1 MTDEAPPPPY
11 SAHASDPVVS
21 VQDST
26 KTHLRV
32 EQTPRP
38 VLLQDSAKKP
48 SSVEH
53 TSQQTDRPAKTW
65 LESWGS
71 WDEHGPS
78 ILRRWSSPQS
88 HDDRTA
94 RKAEQKAERVAARKA
109 TRDAAQKA
117 RREAAGRKAEKVA
130 AEKAKRDAAKK
141 SGKKA
146 LPQPGVREQKIREW
160 YGHQYDYAPGR
171 RQWYGSQYDYE

>member
-1 MTDEAPPPPY
+1 MTDGAPPPPY
-11 SAHASDPVVS
+11 SAHASDP
-21 VQDST
+21 
-26 KTHLRV
+26 
-32 EQTPRP
+32 TPRP
-38 VLLQDSAKKP
+38 VLLQEKKP
-48 SSVEH
+48 ASVEH
-53 TSQQTDRPAKTW
+53 TQQQIDRPTKTW

-109 TRDAAQKA
+109 TRDAAQQA